1 MQHKQIA
8 RHAGYKVWC
17 NSDWLLY
24 IEIIVASLF
33 TMLLPCARDVRLS
46 LNERTDWQ
54 ICLHDVARFAKHTL
68 WPSRFSNV
76 RKKGIA
82 YVTDYA
88 RDNCNSRHVFRRFS
102 KHSNNSPLGSS
113 CQLRIS
119 WQLFSILI
127 GGLIDEVWEVAQHL
141 VASFLH

>member
-24 IEIIVASLF
+24 IEIVVTSLF
-33 TMLLPCARDVRLS
+33 TMLLPCAHDVRLS
-46 LNERTDWQ
+46 LNERTNWQ
-54 ICLHDVARFAKHTL
+54 KCLHDAARFATHTSR
-68 WPSRFSNV
+68 PSSFSNV
-76 RKKGIA
+76 RKKGRRH
-82 YVTDYA
+82 YA
-88 RDNCNSRHVFRRFS
+88 RDNRNSRYVFRRFS

-127 GGLIDEVWEVAQHL
+127 SGLIDEVWEVAQHL

>member
-8 RHAGYKVWC
+8 RLAGYKVWC

-24 IEIIVASLF
+24 IEIVVSSF
-33 TMLLPCARDVRLS
+33 FKTLLPFARDVTLS
-46 LNERTDWQ
+46 LNECTDWQ
-54 ICLHDVARFAKHTL
+54 TSLHDIATFVTHTL
-68 WPSRFSNV
+68 WPSTFSNTG
-76 RKKGIA
+76 KKGRRH
-82 YVTDYA
+82 VTDYA
-88 RDNCNSRHVFRRFS
+88 RDNCNSRHAFRRFL

-119 WQLFSILI
+119 WQMFSILI
-127 GGLIDEVWEVAQHL
+127 SGLIDEVWEVAQHL